1 MANYTTGVESPR
13 NNSAAVPH
21 QTTTTDIGT
30 ADGGSRAVDARMAF
44 TRSVTTRIN
53 HRQQKN

>member
-21 QTTTTDIGT
+21 ETTTTTIGT
-30 ADGGSRAVDARMAF
+30 ADGGSRAVDARLAF